1 MDLRYLADHA
11 GPDEFDAPP
20 DRLARVRLVA
30 HLRLHLELHGRL
42 RHPPRLPDRVRDG
55 LLTVD
60 VLALAHGD
68 HRRVEVV
75 VIRRRDGHRVD
86 ARHRGQHFAIVGED
100 FHVGKLV
107 EDRVARFRFLF
118 PAEFRIARV
127 GHVAARRWPRPLRPP
142 PSCRRNL
149 CRRCADAPDLM
160 WSLARAPSR
169 EDPEAPGRHGGGTEE
184 VASVHADGFH
194 GICFHR
200 QWWHCFRSVS
210 PVNYRSRG
218 IQPGPF
224 WRPLASNMSR

>member
-127 GHVAARRWPRPLRPP
+127 GHVAQPDDGRARSGHRHRVDVTFAGD
-142 PSCRRNL
+142 
-149 CRRCADAPDLM
+149 ADAPDLM

-169 EDPEAPGRHGGGTEE
+169 EDPEARAATAEARRKSRRFMQMVFMEFVFTASGGTAF
-184 VASVHADGFH
+184 VPCH
-194 GICFHR
+194 
-200 QWWHCFRSVS
+200 
-210 PVNYRSRG
+210 P
-218 IQPGPF
+218 
-224 WRPLASNMSR
+224 